1 MKVELD
7 ISDEWVQRV
16 VALWVK
22 DTVDM
27 IEKFD
32 LKHPD
37 DVKYN
42 ERLVRALKVVLDYM
56 GENNGLHG

>member
-1 MKVELD
+1 MKIELD

-16 VALWVK
+16 VALWAK
-22 DTVDM
+22 DTLDM

-42 ERLVRALKVVLDYM
+42 EKLVKALKVVLDYM
-56 GENNGLHG
+56 GEGNEET

>member
-1 MKVELD
+1 MKIELD

-16 VALWVK
+16 VALWAK
-22 DTVDM
+22 DTLDM

-32 LKHPD
+32 LIHPD

-42 ERLVRALKVVLDYM
+42 KKLVRALKVVLDYM
-56 GENNGLHG
+56 GEGNEET

>member
-7 ISDEWVQRV
+7 INDEWIYRV
-16 VALWVK
+16 VCLWTK
-22 DTVDM
+22 DTLDM

-32 LKHPD
+32 LIHPD

-42 ERLVRALKVVLDYM
+42 KKLVRALKVVLDYM
-56 GENNGLHG
+56 GEGNEET

>member
-7 ISDEWVQRV
+7 LSDEWVDRV
-16 VALWVK
+16 VCFWAR
-22 DTVDM
+22 DTLDM
-27 IEKFD
+27 IEELD

-42 ERLVRALKVVLDYM
+42 KKLTSALRRVLDYM
-56 GENNGLHG
+56 GENDESN

>member
-7 ISDEWVQRV
+7 INDEWIYRV
-16 VALWVK
+16 VCLWTK
-22 DTVDM
+22 DTLDM

-32 LKHPD
+32 LIHPD

-42 ERLVRALKVVLDYM
+42 KKLVRALKVMLDYM
-56 GENNGLHG
+56 GEGNEET

>member
-1 MKVELD
+1 MKIELD

-22 DTVDM
+22 DTLDM

-32 LKHPD
+32 LIHPD

-42 ERLVRALKVVLDYM
+42 ERLVSALKVVLDYM
-56 GENNGLHG
+56 GEDNEET

>member
-1 MKVELD
+1 MKIELD

-16 VALWVK
+16 VALWAK
-22 DTVDM
+22 DNLDM

-42 ERLVRALKVVLDYM
+42 EKLVRALKVVLDYM
-56 GENNGLHG
+56 GESDEGN

>member
-1 MKVELD
+1 MKIELD

-22 DTVDM
+22 DTLDM

-42 ERLVRALKVVLDYM
+42 KKLVKALKVVLDYM
-56 GENNGLHG
+56 GEGNEET

>member
-1 MKVELD
+1 MKIELD

-16 VALWVK
+16 VALWTK
-22 DTVDM
+22 DTLDM

-32 LKHPD
+32 LIHPD

-42 ERLVRALKVVLDYM
+42 ERLVKALKVVLDYM
-56 GENNGLHG
+56 GEGNEET

>member
-7 ISDEWVQRV
+7 INDEWVQRV

-22 DTVDM
+22 DTLDM

-32 LKHPD
+32 LIHPD

-42 ERLVRALKVVLDYM
+42 ERLVKALKVVLDYM
-56 GENNGLHG
+56 GEGNEET

>member
-7 ISDEWVQRV
+7 ISDEWVGRV
-16 VALWVK
+16 VCLWAK
-22 DTVDM
+22 DTLDM

-32 LKHPD
+32 LIHPD

-42 ERLVRALKVVLDYM
+42 KKLVRALKVMLDYM
-56 GENNGLHG
+56 GEGNEET

>member
-1 MKVELD
+1 MKIELD

-22 DTVDM
+22 DTLDM

-32 LKHPD
+32 LIHPD

-42 ERLVRALKVVLDYM
+42 ERLVKALKVVLDYM
-56 GENNGLHG
+56 GEGNEET

>member
-1 MKVELD
+1 MKIELD
-7 ISDEWVQRV
+7 INDEWIYRV
-16 VALWVK
+16 VCLWAK
-22 DTVDM
+22 DTLDM

-42 ERLVRALKVVLDYM
+42 EKLVRALKVVLDYM
-56 GENNGLHG
+56 GENDEET